1 MKSFFS
7 SPTIRRWLQ
16 MLFVSFVMY
25 EVLWSVIQ
33 IQFEQLNFS
42 AEEILWDFTQCLLFT
57 STIFIV
63 NWFFTRYHN
72 GKYTQSIVE
81 IACMLIICSLLIFLI
96 DQIIYLQDTEEDK
109 FWNIIDIYVI
119 CIICSLLSLINIQH
133 TYHKK
138 IIALEQE
145 QMKLRLNLLQQ
156 QLSPHFMFNSL
167 STLQGIISVDP
178 QKAEEYVIT
187 LSDILRYITENI
199 SKEKVALTDAIN
211 FIKSYT
217 QMLNVRFPEHFIFN
231 IETTNLPP
239 DAYIV
244 PVSMQIAIENAIKHN
259 NHSRK
264 YPLEICIKSNVNSI
278 EVRNKKCLAP
288 FADSIGIGLKNLNE
302 RYRLL
307 TGEAL
312 NISED
317 SNYYSVSIPL
327 IYESTD
333 NRGRNI

>member
-1 MKSFFS
+1 MRSFFS
-7 SPTIRRWLQ
+7 LPTIKRWLQ
-16 MLFVSFVMY
+16 MLLLSFALY

-33 IQFEQLNFS
+33 IQFERLSFCV
-42 AEEILWDFTQCLLFT
+42 EETLWDFAQCLLFT
-57 STIFIV
+57 SAVFVV
-63 NWFFTRYHN
+63 NWFFTRFRN

-81 IACMLIICSLLIFLI
+81 IACILVVCSLLIFLI
-96 DQIIYLQDTEEDK
+96 DQIVYVQDTADDK
-109 FWNIIDIYVI
+109 FWNVIDIYII
-119 CIICSLLSLINIQH
+119 CIICSLLSLIDIQH

-138 IIALEQE
+138 LVAIEQE

-167 STLQGIISVDP
+167 STLQVIIAVNP

-199 SKEKVALTDAIN
+199 SKEKVALKDAIN

-231 IETTNLPP
+231 IETTTLP

-244 PVSMQIAIENAIKHN
+244 PVSMQIAVENAIKHN
-259 NHSRK
+259 SHSRK
-264 YPLEICIKSNVNSI
+264 FPLEICIKSNGYSI
-278 EVRNKKCLAP
+278 EIRNKKRPTP
-288 FADSIGIGLKNLNE
+288 FADSLGVGLKNLNE
-302 RYRLL
+302 RYILL
-307 TGEAL
+307 TGKEL
-312 NISED
+312 DISED
-317 SNYYSVSIPL
+317 SNYYSVNIPL